1 MVPSISLG
9 CWAVVVE
16 QAAALPDELGH
27 CIFSHSWQPVAEL
40 LWHRLG
46 GECGK
51 TYVERGVAVQ
61 LYGW

>member
-16 QAAALPDELGH
+16 QAAALPGELGH

-40 LWHRLG
+40 FGRSAVRVARL
-46 GECGK
+46 
-51 TYVERGVAVQ
+51 YVEGGVAVQ